1 MEKRYYVAIDL
12 KSFYASV
19 ECIERG
25 LDPLKTNL
33 VVADNSRTEKTIC
46 LAVSPSLKSYGIP
59 GRPRLYE
66 VVQTIQRANAKRK
79 RANQNKEFESKSYF
93 IEELKNNTRLEID
106 YIVAPPRMAYYIEY
120 STKIYNIYLKYFSH
134 DDIHV
139 YSIDEVFIDITT
151 YLSTYKMKPYD
162 LVKMVLQDI
171 LNETNITATAGIGTN
186 LYLAKIAMDIVAK
199 HIDKDKDGVCIA
211 ELDEVSYREKLW
223 EHRPLRDFWRVGKG
237 YTNKLEAIGVYTMGD
252 IAKLSMENEDVLY
265 NLFGK
270 NAELLI
276 DHAWGIEPC
285 TMKDIKSYRPSVN
298 SLSSGQV
305 LQNPHDYKQA
315 RLVVFE
321 MVDALVLD
329 IVEKKLVTDQV
340 VITVGYDIENL
351 TNPEIRARYTGEIT
365 TDVYGRR
372 IPKHGHGTINLDEHT
387 SSSKKVLEASMKLFD
402 RIINKDLLVRRITI
416 VFNRVIDEE
425 KANKEVKQLNLF
437 DIMDEDVENQK
448 SEFYDKEKKI
458 QSVLLSIKNK
468 HGKNAVLKGYNLVEG
483 STAKDRNSKIG
494 GHKA

>member
-139 YSIDEVFIDITT
+139 YSIDEVLIDITT

-305 LQNPHDYKQA
+305 LQNPYDYKQA

-387 SSSKKVLEASMKLFD
+387 SSSKKILEASMKLFD

>member
-19 ECIERG
+19 ECIERA

-66 VVQTIQRANAKRK
+66 VVQKIQRANAKRK

-120 STKIYNIYLKYFSH
+120 STKIYNIYLKYFSYN
-134 DDIHV
+134 DIHV
-139 YSIDEVFIDITT
+139 YSIDEVLIDITT

-276 DHAWGIEPC
+276 DHAWGVEPC

-305 LQNPHDYKQA
+305 LQNPYDYKQA
-315 RLVVFE
+315 RLVAFE

-387 SSSKKVLEASMKLFD
+387 SSSKKILEASMKLFD

-416 VFNRVIDEE
+416 VFNRIIHEE

-437 DIMDEDVENQK
+437 DIMDGDAENQK

>member
-25 LDPLKTNL
+25 LDPLKINL

-139 YSIDEVFIDITT
+139 YSIDEVLIDITT

-305 LQNPHDYKQA
+305 LQNPYDYKQA

-387 SSSKKVLEASMKLFD
+387 SSSKKILEASMKLFD

>member
-25 LDPLKTNL
+25 LDPLKINL

-139 YSIDEVFIDITT
+139 YSIDEVLIDITT

-305 LQNPHDYKQA
+305 LQNPYDYKQA
-315 RLVVFE
+315 RLVAFE

-387 SSSKKVLEASMKLFD
+387 SSSKKILEASMKLFD

>member
-19 ECIERG
+19 ECIERA

-66 VVQTIQRANAKRK
+66 VVQKIQRANAKRK

-134 DDIHV
+134 NDIHV
-139 YSIDEVFIDITT
+139 YSIDEVLIDITT

-276 DHAWGIEPC
+276 DHAWGVEPC

-305 LQNPHDYKQA
+305 LQNPYDYKQA
-315 RLVVFE
+315 RLVAFE

-387 SSSKKVLEASMKLFD
+387 SSSKKILEASMKLFD

-416 VFNRVIDEE
+416 VFNRIIHEE

-437 DIMDEDVENQK
+437 DIMDGDAENQK